1 MAENNEPIVEEEKTI
16 PTPEPTPEPKTK
28 LSDIDFDK
36 IIDGI
41 EAKNKADLEKV
52 RAEAVSEANDT
63 NKEFIKDVTRKM
75 SLEYDKIFE
84 KQSQSFKEQL
94 AVAEEKFNTQ
104 MEELKSKQ
112 TTEKGATNMN
122 NNEVITE
129 QKGFFEQFKDMTD
142 DEIINFIAENG
153 KNIKF
158 NYGVNPYSVIKK

>member
-94 AVAEEKFNTQ
+94 AAAEEKFNTQ

-122 NNEVITE
+122 NNEVVTE
-129 QKGFFEQFKDMTD
+129 QKGFFEHFKDMTD